1 MSSSD
6 SESSRTSATPP
17 TAPPPPPLP
26 IGYAPPISI
35 AAAPDGVNWR
45 EELGLLIVYLLLF
58 AVMSV
63 LAWLFFLTVRNL
75 LNILVAVS
83 TIGIISVAMTMVIVS
98 GGIDLSIGSV
108 VAITGVIVAQL
119 SHQVPMPIALIIAVL
134 AGVAVGAFNGA
145 AVTL

>member
-45 EELGLLIVYLLLF
+45 EELGLLVVYLLLF
-58 AVMSV
+58 AVMSG
-63 LAWLFFLTVRNL
+63 LAWPYFLAVRNL

-98 GGIDLSIGSV
+98 GGIDLSIGS
-108 VAITGVIVAQL
+108 IVAL
-119 SHQVPMPIALIIAVL
+119 AGVVIAYLAHHVPMPL
-134 AGVAVGAFNGA
+134 AVGAA
-145 AVTL
+145 L

>member
-58 AVMSV
+58 AVMSG
-63 LAWLFFLTVRNL
+63 LAWPYFLTVRNL

-98 GGIDLSIGSV
+98 GGIDLSIWSV
-108 VAITGVIVAQL
+108 VALT
-119 SHQVPMPIALIIAVL
+119 
-134 AGVAVGAFNGA
+134 GVAVAQFSYRMPMPAACAIAIAIGILIGAFNGA
-145 AVTL
+145 